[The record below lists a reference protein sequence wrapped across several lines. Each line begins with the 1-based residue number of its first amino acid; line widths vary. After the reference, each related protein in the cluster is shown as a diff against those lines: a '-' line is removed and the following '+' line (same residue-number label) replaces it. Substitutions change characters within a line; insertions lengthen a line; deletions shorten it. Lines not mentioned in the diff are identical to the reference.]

1 MTRTIPELRALA
13 DKFGGYG
20 HLVAHE
26 MVDEIERLRLDHSNP
41 LRLQQDVERPVRNP
55 RKIRSIEM
63 TDERFSPARLYDRY
77 RVKIAICD
85 RICGGMP
92 KNPDL
97 IKTWVES
104 TTGHADEITEKLIQ
118 ENAELVVNAVAEKCW
133 NGFPEDPKHGLFIPC
148 RNIKACLK
156 QSAQLLGI
164 YKKQRG
170 SKQIMAE
177 GMEVKANEFNGR
189 TDRVYLGKKAPD
201 GTDESAIHVM
211 TAQGPRTA
219 LRRMDYVT
227 QPEISFEIWVLKT
240 ATQETRHIGEEQLV
254 EILTH
259 AQENGLGASR
269 SQGEGKFEVVEFQKI

>member
-1 MTRTIPELRALA
+1 MT
-13 DKFGGYG
+13 K
-20 HLVAHE
+20 
-26 MVDEIERLRLDHSNP
+26 
-41 LRLQQDVERPVRNP
+41 
-55 RKIRSIEM
+55 KI
-63 TDERFSPARLYDRY
+63 DDRFNAERLYDRY
-77 RVKIAICD
+77 RVQIQVRD

-97 IKTWVES
+97 IKNWVEA
-104 TTGHADEITEKLIQ
+104 TTGHADEISEKLIQ
-118 ENAELVVNAVAEKCW
+118 ENAELVVNEVAEKCW
-133 NGFPEDPKHGLFIPC
+133 NGFPEDKHHGLFIPC

-164 YKKQRG
+164 YKNKRG

-177 GMEVKANEFNGR
+177 GMEVKAPSERGYGP
-189 TDRVYLGKKAPD
+189 TDRIYLDKNTPD

-227 QPEISFEIWVLKT
+227 KPTLSFEIWVLKT
-240 ATQETRHIGEEQLV
+240 AAQETRHIGEEQLV

-269 SQGEGKFEVVEFQKI
+269 SQGEGKFDVIEFQKI

>member
-1 MTRTIPELRALA
+1 MT
-13 DKFGGYG
+13 K
-20 HLVAHE
+20 
-26 MVDEIERLRLDHSNP
+26 
-41 LRLQQDVERPVRNP
+41 
-55 RKIRSIEM
+55 KI
-63 TDERFSPARLYDRY
+63 DDRFSPARLYDRY
-77 RVKIAICD
+77 RVTISVRD

-97 IKTWVES
+97 IKNWVEA
-104 TTGHADEITEKLIQ
+104 TTGYADEISEKLVQ
-118 ENAELVVNAVAEKCW
+118 ENAELVVNEVAEKCW
-133 NGFPEDPKHGLFIPC
+133 NGFPEDPVRGLFVPC

-164 YKKQRG
+164 YKQKRG

-177 GMEVKANEFNGR
+177 GMEVKGQELDGR
-189 TDRVYLGKKAPD
+189 TDRVYLQGKKQPD

-227 QPEISFEIWVLKT
+227 QPTLSFEIWVLKT
-240 ATQETRHIGEEQLV
+240 AAQETRHIGEEQLV

-269 SQGEGKFEVVEFQKI
+269 SQGEGKFSVVEFQKI

>member
-1 MTRTIPELRALA
+1 MT
-13 DKFGGYG
+13 K
-20 HLVAHE
+20 
-26 MVDEIERLRLDHSNP
+26 
-41 LRLQQDVERPVRNP
+41 
-55 RKIRSIEM
+55 K
-63 TDERFSPARLYDRY
+63 TDDRFNAERLYDRY
-77 RVKIAICD
+77 RVQIQIRD

-97 IKTWVES
+97 IKNWVEA
-104 TTGHADEITEKLIQ
+104 TTGHADEISEKLIQ
-118 ENAELVVNAVAEKCW
+118 ENAELVVNEVAEKCW
-133 NGFPEDPKHGLFIPC
+133 NGFPEDAKHGLFVPC

-164 YKKQRG
+164 YKNKRG

-177 GMEVKANEFNGR
+177 GMEVKGNEFEGR
-189 TDRVYLGKKAPD
+189 SDRVYLGKKMPD

-227 QPEISFEIWVLKT
+227 KPTLSFEIWVLKT
-240 ATQETRHIGEEQLV
+240 AAQETRHIGEEQLV

-269 SQGEGKFEVVEFQKI
+269 SQGEGKFNVIEFQKI